1 MIVASTISATR
12 ELIAAM
18 PRPIGFVPTMGAL
31 HAGHLRLIERAR
43 SECAGVVASIFVN
56 PLQFAP
62 NEDFGRYPRDLE
74 GDRAKL
80 ESAGVDLLFTPAP
93 DEMYPPG
100 FSTYVDAGPIGST
113 HEGAIRPTH
122 FRGVATVVSKLLNI
136 VMPDVLF
143 LGQKDAQQT
152 AVLRRVVRDLGY
164 ATRVAIVPTQRED
177 DGLAL
182 SSRNVYLNAEERA
195 AAPSLHASLETMERE
210 LRGGATASAALE
222 RARQRLAPL
231 AQLEY
236 LDVVDAQTF
245 EPLERLRTPAFIVGA
260 ARFGSTRLIDNV
272 LVE

>member
-1 MIVASTISATR
+1 MLVASTISTTR
-12 ELIAAM
+12 ELIAAL
-18 PRPIGFVPTMGAL
+18 PRPIGFIPTMGAL
-31 HAGHLRLIERAR
+31 HAGHLHLIETAR
-43 SECAGVVASIFVN
+43 NECASVVVSVFVN

-62 NEDFGRYPRDLE
+62 NEDFSRYPRDFE
-74 GDRAKL
+74 ADRAKL
-80 ESAGVDLLFTPAP
+80 DAAGVDLLFAPEP

-122 FRGVATVVSKLLNI
+122 FRGVATVVAKLLNI
-136 VMPDVLF
+136 VTPDVMF

-152 AVLRRVVRDLGY
+152 AVLRRMVRDLAF
-164 ATRVAIVPTQRED
+164 ATRVAIVPTQREN

-195 AAPSLHASLETMERE
+195 AAPSLHASLEAVERE
-210 LRGGATASAALE
+210 LRGGTTVIDALE
-222 RARQRLAPL
+222 RARENLAPP

-236 LDVVDAQTF
+236 IDVVDAETF
-245 EPLERLRTPAFIVGA
+245 EPLDRLRTPAFIVGA
-260 ARFGSTRLIDNV
+260 ARFGNTRLIDNV